1 MATQTNGIMGI
12 GYEGQDLTSFL
23 ESLKVWGTSTLVDVR
38 LNPISRKKGFSKRAL
53 SEALASAGIEYLHMP
68 KLGNPKDNREGF
80 AEPRSDAGKAARRRF
95 QEILE
100 TDDALY
106 AVDQLADLASR
117 QVVVLLCFEASELC
131 CHRSLVLCAVKAKAL
146 VAA

>member
-23 ESLKVWGTSTLVDVR
+23 AALKVWGTSTLVDVR

-53 SEALASAGIEYLHMP
+53 TEALAAEGVDYIHMP

-80 AEPRSDAGKAARRRF
+80 ADPRSDAGKAAHARF
-95 QEILE
+95 RELLQ

-106 AVDQLADLASR
+106 AIDQLAELSES
-117 QVVVLLCFEASELC
+117 QNVVLLCFEASELC
-131 CHRSLVLCAVKAKAL
+131 CHRSLVLDAVKARSL
-146 VAA
+146 VTA